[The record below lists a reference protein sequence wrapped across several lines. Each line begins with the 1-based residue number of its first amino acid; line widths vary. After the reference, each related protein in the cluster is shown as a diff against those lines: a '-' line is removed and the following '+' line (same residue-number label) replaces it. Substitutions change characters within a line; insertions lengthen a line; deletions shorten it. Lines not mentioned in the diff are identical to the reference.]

1 MDVKFIIGRSPSNKN
16 ILGAFDQVCGGTPS
30 MTQATK
36 IFLII
41 RTHSMQ
47 HRYVFAL
54 LTAAAIGLLVVG
66 CSQAK
71 SDGQYFVSADELPEE
86 VQSLIVH
93 LQKLDG
99 TAPTLIE
106 FGTHIHAQGLHLEPD
121 HWKDFYYQWRI
132 PTRNDNERYVLFGHF
147 SRKSEAE
154 LRLWEASIRGD
165 DGEVWSSATRFHHQD
180 NQASRQNGGP
190 LAEVARVG
198 RETHACHVSV
208 SRGHRAAETRLPSRQ
223 EQSTISTALM
233 SQRCSTGRTISA
245 IPRTLEVAEDA
256 STDRSSG
263 FLVDAALP

>member
-1 MDVKFIIGRSPSNKN
+1 MRRYSVNDSGHQDFPHYPNSFNATPVCICVANRSGNRVTCCWLFP
-16 ILGAFDQVCGGTPS
+16 GEERWT
-30 MTQATK
+30 
-36 IFLII
+36 IFRI
-41 RTHSMQ
+41 
-47 HRYVFAL
+47 
-54 LTAAAIGLLVVG
+54 
-66 CSQAK
+66 
-71 SDGQYFVSADELPEE
+71 ADELPEE

-256 STDRSSG
+256 STARNSRFS
-263 FLVDAALP
+263 AAAAVSQRRRHLRRLASTSDSNSLRLSW